1 MPCKSVCSSE
11 PVLTQYSLAELTAMR
26 NAAEAI
32 EDCAKRH
39 GNVLANPAPLVL
51 FEDFGDSAQVLTLYF
66 WVELSDKVNGAQ
78 VASDLRFIIDKRLA
92 EAGIVVAFP
101 QRELRFDAAR
111 PVKVEV
117 VGGMAA
123 EPHVPDARSES

>member
-1 MPCKSVCSSE
+1 
-11 PVLTQYSLAELTAMR
+11 MR
-26 NAAEAI
+26 DAAETI

-51 FEDFGDSAQVLTLYF
+51 FEDFGDSAQLLTLYF
-66 WVELSDKVNGAQ
+66 WVELSDKVSAAQ

-101 QRELRFDAAR
+101 QRERAIRCRPADQGGGGRGRGRRGAAGR
-111 PVKVEV
+111 RVPRRCSRDREASWCAS
-117 VGGMAA
+117 GSGMK
-123 EPHVPDARSES
+123 AR